1 MQRFMRVAAGT
12 AALAAG
18 LAAPTLARAADGI
31 DSGHTAWIITATALV
46 LFMTLP
52 GLALFYAGL
61 VRARNTLSVLMH
73 CFTVACV
80 SSVLWIVAGY
90 SLAFGEVGGGIVGD
104 LDKLFLAGIDVDTAS
119 GPLPEIVFVIFQM
132 TFAIITPALILGAFV
147 ERIKFSTMIAF
158 SGLWMLIVYAPAVHW
173 IWGGGMMS
181 DDGLFGQMFGV
192 GVKDF
197 AGGIVVHAT
206 AGVAALV
213 AALVIGPRNGFPST
227 LNPPHSPVLTMAG
240 AAMLWVGWFGF
251 NGGSALASDGA
262 AGMAIAVT
270 HLSAAAASLTWMGL
284 EWAQHKRPTLVGMV
298 TGMVAG
304 LATVTPASGF
314 VGPLG
319 GLVCGIAGGAICY
332 KAVTTIKF
340 TWRIDDSLDVF
351 AVHGVG
357 GILGSLLVAVF
368 ALPSLGGLGLGD
380 GVGVADQLTAQASGI
395 AIAVVW
401 SAIASYLILKLLAL
415 LLGLRVDPAEEVE
428 GLDVVEYGERAYD
441 FD

>member
-1 MQRFMRVAAGT
+1 MQRFARGAVAT
-12 AALAAG
+12 AALGTG
-18 LAAPTLARAADGI
+18 LAMPTLARAAEGI
-31 DSGHTAWIITATALV
+31 DSGDTAWIITATALV

-80 SSVLWIVAGY
+80 ASVLWIAAGY
-90 SLAFGEVGGGIVGD
+90 SLAFGEVGGGLVGG
-104 LDKLFLAGIDVDTAS
+104 LDKLFLAGIGTDATS
-119 GPLPEIVFVIFQM
+119 GTLPEIVFVIFQM
-132 TFAIITPALILGAFV
+132 TFAIITPALIVGAYV
-147 ERIKFSTMIAF
+147 ERIRFATMIGF
-158 SGLWMLIVYAPAVHW
+158 SALWLLLVYAPAVHW
-173 IWGGGMMS
+173 IWGGGLMS
-181 DDGLFGQMFGV
+181 DGGLFGEVFGV

-270 HLSAAAASLTWMGL
+270 HLSAAAASLTWMAF
-284 EWAQHKRPTLVGMV
+284 EWAEHRRPTLVGMV

-319 GLVCGIAGGAICY
+319 GLVCGLAGGALCY
-332 KAVTTIKF
+332 KAVTTIKLK
-340 TWRIDDSLDVF
+340 WKIDDSLDVF

-357 GILGSLLVAVF
+357 GVLGSLLVAVF
-368 ALPSLGGLGLGD
+368 ALPELGGLGLGD
-380 GVGVADQLTAQASGI
+380 GVTVTDQLTAQAAGI

-401 SAIASYLILKLLAL
+401 SGLASYIILKLLAPL
-415 LLGLRVDPAEEVE
+415 GGLRVDPSEELE